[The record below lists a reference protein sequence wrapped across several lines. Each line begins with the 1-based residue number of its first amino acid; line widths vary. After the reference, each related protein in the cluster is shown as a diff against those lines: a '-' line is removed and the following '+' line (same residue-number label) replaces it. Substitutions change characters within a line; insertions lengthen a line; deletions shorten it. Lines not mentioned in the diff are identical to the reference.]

1 MFACFFPEMFIYFL
15 NCLRISLLLNCWM
28 CFVCSIPFDYLRVVL
43 LTQFGANYLSLLVAS
58 VSDLKKA
65 RTAAEGILNVLIEPA
80 ADMDNLSDEGF
91 RPKFEGRL
99 RLHRVEFRYP
109 SRPIV
114 PILKNISFEV
124 KSGETLAIVGPSGQ
138 VLLDGYNLRQI
149 NAQYLHRVIVSVG
162 QEPTLFSFTIRE
174 NIAFGLPDDE
184 AGLDR
189 VQEAA
194 KLANIHDFIESL
206 PKGYETEVGEF
217 GGQLSGGQKQRIA
230 IARAIIR
237 KPVILLLDE
246 ATAALD
252 SASERAV
259 QSALDRASQHC
270 TCIQVSHRLSS
281 IRSADRIIVLVEG
294 RIHEQGTHQE
304 LMANKGLYY
313 EMNQIDQAS

>member
-1 MFACFFPEMFIYFL
+1 MNDIWSKKSICFSGNYTTYFL
-15 NCLRISLLLNCWM
+15 L
-28 CFVCSIPFDYLRVVL
+28 
-43 LTQFGANYLSLLVAS
+43 Q
-58 VSDLKKA
+58 
-65 RTAAEGILNVLIEPA
+65 
-80 ADMDNLSDEGF
+80 
-91 RPKFEGRL
+91 KFEGRL

-124 KSGETLAIVGPSGQ
+124 KSGETLAIVGPSGCGKSTLMALMQRMYSPTRGQ

-270 TCIQVSHRLSS
+270 TCIQ
-281 IRSADRIIVLVEG
+281 
-294 RIHEQGTHQE
+294 GTHQE